1 MGIGLCLV
9 SNPSVDVNSAEK
21 EEDTRMNRMFEE
33 YRFQRR

>member
-21 EEDTRMNRMFEE
+21 EEDTRMNGMSEE
-33 YRFQRR
+33 YMFRRR